1 MLSRGEEQMRETR
14 GYAEQSRNLNEHC
27 GNCAFFRSGEH
38 ANCGECD
45 ILGGTVNQQG
55 YCDSWADK

>member
-1 MLSRGEEQMRETR
+1 MRETR

-27 GNCAFFRSGEH
+27 GNCAFFRSEDH

-55 YCDSWADK
+55 YCDSWAGK